1 MESYKDYLMIISP
14 PDDVIKQISKYKR
27 ASANKIGLFK
37 GMHSIA
43 HISIT
48 HQERCKPFMAEPFI
62 LNMEKRLLSMQPVE
76 LQITGF
82 NFFKH
87 GEVGFTIYAVV
98 NAAPPNHN
106 WFKLLRRQMGIK
118 VVNFVPHITVLKNIS
133 PSLFKR
139 LWPYFE
145 NSKYETSFKANSLT
159 ILHRETFA
167 EHVEWRP
174 YKELFFGNRLTAF

>member
-76 LQITGF
+76 LRISGF
-82 NFFKH
+82 NYFTH
-87 GEVGFTIYAVV
+87 GAVGFTIYAVV
-98 NAAPPNHN
+98 NAAPPNNN
-106 WFKLLRRQMGIK
+106 WFKLLSRQKGIR

-133 PSLFKR
+133 PSLFKK

-167 EHVEWRP
+167 EHAEWRP
-174 YKELFFGNRLTAF
+174 YKELYFGNRLLAF

>member
-14 PDDVIKQISKYKR
+14 PDEVIKQISKYKR

-37 GMHSIA
+37 GMHAIA

-76 LQITGF
+76 LQIKGF
-82 NFFKH
+82 NYFTH
-87 GEVGFTIYAVV
+87 GAVGFTIYAVV
-98 NAAPPNHN
+98 NVAPPNHN
-106 WFKLLRRQMGIK
+106 WFKLLRQQMGIR
-118 VVNFVPHITVLKNIS
+118 VVNFVPHITVVKNIS
-133 PSLFKR
+133 PSLFKK
-139 LWPYFE
+139 LWPHFE
-145 NSKYETSFKANSLT
+145 NSKYETNFKATSLT

-167 EHVEWRP
+167 EHPEWRA
-174 YKELFFGNRLTAF
+174 YKELFFGNRLMPF

>member
-14 PDDVIKQISKYKR
+14 PDEIIKQISKYKR

-48 HQERCKPFMAEPFI
+48 HRERCKPFMAEPFI
-62 LNMEKRLLSMQPVE
+62 LKMEKRLLSMQPIE
-76 LQITGF
+76 LRISGF
-82 NFFKH
+82 SYFTH
-87 GEVGFTIYAVV
+87 GAVGYTIYAVV
-98 NAAPPNHN
+98 NATPPNNN
-106 WFKLLRRQMGIK
+106 WFKRLSRQMGIR
-118 VVNFVPHITVLKNIS
+118 VVNFVPHITVIKNVS

-145 NSKYETSFKANSLT
+145 KSQYETSFKANSIT
-159 ILHRETFA
+159 ILQRETFG
-167 EHVEWRP
+167 EDSNWRA
-174 YKELFFGNRLTAF
+174 YKELFFGNRLMPF